1 MPQWTNC
8 RPRQKRKDALLDAPL
23 LFFFFFLK
31 HTALRGEIAEIH
43 IPSHQHFQ
51 TSPWT
56 FTLDFAVWSFDAAA
70 FYMNQW
76 LYDRESCLPS
86 GLVYSD
92 MPHIR
97 DVQISL
103 IHTHNILLNQLMFVW
118 SVAPFVRISYRIRF
132 KPMRSVEKVDVTLR
146 LQFPQADG
154 GRRPR
159 GQRHL
164 CSLYSGN
171 HALLV
176 SPPTGKNSHEFC
188 RVLRR
193 RLHCAVPLP
202 IRHCGS

>member
-1 MPQWTNC
+1 MRTCFQCHKLMTWG
-8 RPRQKRKDALLDAPL
+8 
-23 LFFFFFLK
+23 LFFK
-31 HTALRGEIAEIH
+31 HTALRRDIKLIC

-56 FTLDFAVWSFDAAA
+56 FTLDLKYGPLMLLP

-76 LYDRESCLPS
+76 LYDQESCLPS

-103 IHTHNILLNQLMFVW
+103 IRTHNIPLNQLMFVW
-118 SVAPFVRISYRIRF
+118 SSFFCSRLCFLPKSL
-132 KPMRSVEKVDVTLR
+132 EKVDVTLR
-146 LQFPQADG
+146 FQFSQADG

-159 GQRHL
+159 GRRHL
-164 CSLYSGN
+164 CSPLF

-176 SPPTGKNSHEFC
+176 PPPREK
-188 RVLRR
+188 
-193 RLHCAVPLP
+193 
-202 IRHCGS
+202 